1 MRRNKIGFTLVEL
14 LVVMAIISI
23 LAAMLLPALSRAR
36 AQARSVACRS
46 NLKQI
51 GYSTG
56 MYQTDYDELCP
67 SGNNV
72 SFPFDIVSGWHL
84 YSGTDVGDS
93 VYAHPL
99 QILAY
104 HGYAKVGWHGN
115 NDRITESVFTCPS
128 DRAAANN
135 IPDRLNKKRCIRA
148 HCAGGLTI
156 SYTTNQQLAANWFGP
171 YRDWARLASRPG
183 ATAWVVEYDWWNYWK
198 VSWWSAF
205 GGNFR
210 YKGNNDSKTLH
221 ERNNAYA
228 ALLRHGS
235 DSANVLWLD
244 LHVAQK
250 YAFAWNSVSAFCRYK
265 SNGDSQPMYSEA
277 QYFHCPMGHMM

>member
-51 GYSTG
+51 GYSLG
-56 MYQTDYDELCP
+56 MYGVDYDELLP
-67 SGNNV
+67 TSNNV
-72 SFPFDIVSGWHL
+72 AFVFDITNGWQTWEPT
-84 YSGTDVGDS
+84 YVGDS
-93 VYAHPL
+93 VYAHPM
-99 QILAY
+99 QVLAY
-104 HGYAKVGWHGN
+104 HGYAQVGWHGN

-128 DRAAANN
+128 DRAAANV

-156 SYTTNQQLAANWFGP
+156 SYTTNQQLYANYFGP
-171 YRDWARLASRPG
+171 YRDWARMASRPG
-183 ATAWVVEYDWWNYWK
+183 ATASVVEYDWWNYYK
-198 VSWWSAF
+198 ITWWNGF

-210 YKGNNDSKTLH
+210 YGGGSSLH
-221 ERNNAYA
+221 YRNNAYCA
-228 ALLRHGS
+228 ITRHGS
-235 DSANVLWLD
+235 EAANVLWHD
-244 LHVAQK
+244 THVTTK
-250 YAFAWNSVSAFCRYK
+250 NAFAWNTISAFCRYK
-265 SNGDSQPMYSEA
+265 ENGDRQPEFSEA